1 MPIAKTIVPAFSGSG
16 GPRQYDHAEI
26 LRLCLAG
33 LRSKAVA
40 ARVGCSYG
48 LVCQVRRE
56 YRRMLAAKQK

>member
-1 MPIAKTIVPAFSGSG
+1 MPITKIIVPEFSGSG

-26 LRLCLAG
+26 LRLCLTHMK
-33 LRSKAVA
+33 SKDVA
-40 ARVGCSYG
+40 ARVGCSYA